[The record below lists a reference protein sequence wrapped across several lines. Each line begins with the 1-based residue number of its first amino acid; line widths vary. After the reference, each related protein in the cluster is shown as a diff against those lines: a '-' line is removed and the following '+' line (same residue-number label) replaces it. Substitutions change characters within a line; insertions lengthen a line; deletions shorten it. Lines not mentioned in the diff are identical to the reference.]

1 MAIEKHKNLGGRPRR
16 YDLNELADELVEW
29 SKQPQ
34 NITLL
39 DFCNDY
45 MIVQTYLSDWAK
57 EHEKFSEAL
66 LYAKSQIGARR
77 ERLVSYGKL
86 DRAAFGRA
94 QGMYDRMINDYEREE
109 KEFEYGLK
117 SKVEDKKDK
126 GITINLV
133 EKPWKEVNGND
144 RITE

>member
-1 MAIEKHKNLGGRPRR
+1 MVIEQKKAGRPRR
-16 YDLNELADELVEW
+16 YDLDELADKLIEW
-29 SKQPQ
+29 SQQPQ

-45 MIVQTYLSDWAK
+45 MIVQTYLSDWAR
-57 EHEKFSEAL
+57 EHKAFSEAL

-86 DRAAFGRA
+86 ATCAFGRA

-117 SKVEDKKDK
+117 SKVEEKKDR

-133 EKPWKEVNGND
+133 EKPWKDGND